1 MGLHKT
7 RKGLDLPIS
16 GRPEQVIAAAPQP
29 SRVALV
35 ADDYVGMK
43 PTMHVAAGDDVRRGQ
58 LLFDDK
64 KTPRVRYTSPASG
77 KVTAINRGARRAL
90 QSVVIQLDPSEL
102 AGGSD
107 SVEFSSYQ
115 GTPPS
120 ALSREQ
126 VADLLIESGL
136 WTAIRARPFNRVA
149 DPDKTPRSVF
159 VTAVDTN
166 PLAPVVDT
174 VLEGRHDDFGRGL
187 RALARLT
194 DGPVYVCKG
203 ADSRVPVPLDSPFHE
218 ERFAG
223 PHPSGTVG
231 FHIHR
236 LDPVDRNKL
245 IWHANYQ
252 DVAAIGKLFATGRL
266 DVERVIALAGPAARR
281 PRLLRTRLGASTD
294 DLTSNELHEGETR
307 VVSGS
312 VLSGR
317 SASGPIFGYLG
328 RFDHQVSLLTEGRKR
343 EFLGWL
349 SPGMHKYSTV
359 NTFVSK
365 LLPGKRFDFTTSR
378 NGSDR
383 AMVPIGMYER
393 IMPMDLLPT
402 FLLRSLMVGDIEKAE
417 ELGCLELAEEDL
429 ALCSFVCPSKV
440 EYGPLLRNVL
450 TTIEKEG

>member
-16 GRPEQVIAAAPQP
+16 GQPEQVISGAPQP
-29 SRVALV
+29 SRVALM

-43 PTMHVAAGDDVRRGQ
+43 PTMRVAVGDDIRRGQ
-58 LLFDDK
+58 LLFEDK
-64 KTPRVRYTSPASG
+64 KTPRVRYTAPASG

-90 QSVVIQLDPSEL
+90 QSVVIQLDQSEL

-115 GTPPS
+115 GTSPG

-126 VADLLIESGL
+126 ITDLLIESGL
-136 WTAIRARPFNRVA
+136 WTAIRSRPFDRVA
-149 DPDKTPRSVF
+149 DPDKTPRSIF

-166 PLAPVVDT
+166 PLAPAVDT
-174 VLEGRHDDFGRGL
+174 VLGSRRDDFERGL
-187 RALARLT
+187 RVLARLT
-194 DGPVYVCKG
+194 DGPVFVCKG
-203 ADSRVPVPLDSPFHE
+203 ADSSVLVPSDSPFRE

-223 PHPSGTVG
+223 PHPAGTVG

-245 IWHANYQ
+245 VWHANYQ

-294 DLTSNELHEGETR
+294 ELTSNELHEGETR

-328 RFDHQVSLLTEGRKR
+328 RYDHQVSVLPEGRKR

-349 SPGMHKYSTV
+349 TPGMNKYSTV

-365 LLPGKRFDFTTSR
+365 LLPGKRFDFSTSR

-393 IMPMDLLPT
+393 VMPMDLLPT
-402 FLLRSLMVGDIEKAE
+402 FLLRSLVVGDIEKAE

-440 EYGPLLRNVL
+440 EYGLLLRNVL

>member
-1 MGLHKT
+1 M
-7 RKGLDLPIS
+7 
-16 GRPEQVIAAAPQP
+16 
-29 SRVALV
+29 

-43 PTMHVAAGDDVRRGQ
+43 PTMRVAVGDDIRRGQ
-58 LLFDDK
+58 LLFEDK
-64 KTPRVRYTSPASG
+64 KTPRVRYTAPASG

-90 QSVVIQLDPSEL
+90 QSVVIQLDQSEL

-115 GTPPS
+115 GTSPG

-126 VADLLIESGL
+126 ITDLLIESGL
-136 WTAIRARPFNRVA
+136 WTAIRSRPFDRVA
-149 DPDKTPRSVF
+149 DPDKTPRSIF

-166 PLAPVVDT
+166 PLAPAVDT
-174 VLEGRHDDFGRGL
+174 VLGSRRDDFERGL
-187 RALARLT
+187 RVLARLT
-194 DGPVYVCKG
+194 DGPVFVCKG
-203 ADSRVPVPLDSPFHE
+203 ADSSVLVPSDSPFRE

-223 PHPSGTVG
+223 PHPAGTVG

-245 IWHANYQ
+245 VWHANYQ

-294 DLTSNELHEGETR
+294 ELTSNELHEGETR

-328 RFDHQVSLLTEGRKR
+328 RYDHQVSVLPEGRKR

-349 SPGMHKYSTV
+349 TPGMNKYSTV

-365 LLPGKRFDFTTSR
+365 LLPGKRFDFSTSR

-393 IMPMDLLPT
+393 VMPMDLLPT
-402 FLLRSLMVGDIEKAE
+402 FLLRSLVVGDIEKAE

-440 EYGPLLRNVL
+440 EYGLLLRNVL